1 MKGFGDTKISFINY
15 VKVWIDIINSRFGA
29 FTKLQKDYRVWSV
42 EIFESIVAFKINRKA
57 SKLKSEFTW
66 NIQPSEE
73 PKDYRNKD
81 KKNIKDNFSAIQSI
95 IKKAFSIYKDN

>member
-1 MKGFGDTKISFINY
+1 
-15 VKVWIDIINSRFGA
+15 
-29 FTKLQKDYRVWSV
+29 
-42 EIFESIVAFKINRKA
+42 VAFKINRKA